1 MQKKIKA
8 IIFGAM
14 VLSYQTAFSQKAELE
29 MQKAINQV
37 GEPCHKVTQ
46 VFMNGKD
53 KEGSLHL
60 SVACS
65 GGENYGVLAKK
76 NGDALVLRCAVVDK
90 LAGGRGKPGS
100 CFNKFQ

>member
-1 MQKKIKA
+1 MNKVQILIA
-8 IIFGAM
+8 ST
-14 VLSYQTAFSQKAELE
+14 VLTTNLALASPESE

-100 CFNKFQ
+100 CFNKFE